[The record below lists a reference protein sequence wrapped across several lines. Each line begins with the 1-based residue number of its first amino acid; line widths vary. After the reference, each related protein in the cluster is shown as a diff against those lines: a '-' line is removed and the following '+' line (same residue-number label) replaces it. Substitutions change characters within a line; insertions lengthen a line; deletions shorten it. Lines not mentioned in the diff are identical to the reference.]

1 LFDRKDAES
10 AKNYQFL
17 HSTQRGENKKM
28 NLQEGS
34 VFFLCRPLNGK
45 GKHLVTL
52 RSLRLCGEILNV

>member
-1 LFDRKDAES
+1 LFHRKDAEF

-17 HSTQRGENKKM
+17 HSSQIGENKKM

-45 GKHLVTL
+45 GKYLVTQ